1 MYIAEFVL
9 LECLM
14 FFWIYRTIKYN
25 QPKKE
30 HPYSYRV
37 FVGNIGI
44 AVIIIFTLIWFVANE
59 KSFFTEFYNSIIK

>member
-30 HPYSYRV
+30 DPYSYRV
-37 FVGNIGI
+37 FVGNIVI
-44 AVIIIFTLIWFVANE
+44 AVIMIFTLIWFVTIE
-59 KSFFTEFYNSIIK
+59 KSFITELYNYIIK